1 MSHVH
6 LLLHFLTWGSAEYL
20 YAVCGG
26 ETNPASGD
34 LNNLY
39 RGLEPH
45 WQVVWVIQSNE
56 VITSFRSAVMKK
68 GQPGDKF

>member
-26 ETNPASGD
+26 ETNPAPGD
-34 LNNLY
+34 LNNLH
-39 RGLEPH
+39 RGLQPH
-45 WQVVWVIQSNE
+45 WQVEWDVQIKWGYYLVSLCSHE
-56 VITSFRSAVMKK
+56 ERAAR
-68 GQPGDKF
+68 G